1 MTVYKRGES
10 YHYDFVVNRQ
20 RFTGNT
26 YCAKKADALI
36 EEARVRERERR
47 RLAGQL
53 GEEITLKDGL
63 ARYLSKF
70 PPGDQQFRSVRSR
83 VRRLLGEYDDHVGMN
98 GDMLV
103 STITTAHVSR
113 LVADRQQED
122 MAPNTIRLEIATLKA
137 AINDLHR
144 QGYACPVRIEY
155 EMPKPTSK
163 TRHLTS
169 DEERQLLEAMLPANK
184 VQTTTW
190 PSTQVAPADVVRGW
204 QDLHDLTV
212 ALLDTGAR
220 YSEMTSL
227 LWLNVDFDANT
238 ITVRR
243 WKTKQY
249 ATFVM
254 TKRLREIMERR
265 RDTKRSTKDVF
276 VFPGKELGSHRKG
289 NVDGIVDVMDK
300 LGFNSPE
307 LVEQFGRCTVH
318 SLRHTYASKL
328 GRLGLA
334 QRKAQDMLGHSD
346 PRMTQRYQHFF
357 SKEVAEEVADA
368 LDRATAR

>member
-1 MTVYKRGES
+1 MAVYKRGQT
-10 YHYDFVVNRQ
+10 YHYDFVLNRQ

-26 YCAKKADALI
+26 HKTKKADALI

-47 RLAGQL
+47 RLSGAL

-63 ARYLSKF
+63 LRYLSKVTE
-70 PPGDQQFRSVRSR
+70 GDQQFRSVRSR
-83 VRRLLGEYDDHVGMN
+83 VRRLLGEYEDHTGLD
-98 GDMLV
+98 GSMLV
-103 STITTAHVSR
+103 SSLTTAHVSR
-113 LVADRQQED
+113 LVTDRQQED
-122 MAPNTIRLEIATLKA
+122 MAPNTVRLEVATLKA
-137 AINDLHR
+137 AINDLRR
-144 QGYACPVRIEY
+144 QGYSCPVRIEF
-155 EMPKPTSK
+155 EMPKATSK
-163 TRHLTS
+163 TRHLTAE
-169 DEERQLLEAMLPANK
+169 EERLLLTALLPSNK
-184 VQTTTW
+184 VQTTMW
-190 PSTQVAPADVVRGW
+190 PSTQAAPEEVVRGW
-204 QDLHDLTV
+204 QDQYDLTV

-220 YSEMTSL
+220 YGEMTSL
-227 LWLNVDFDANT
+227 LWMNTDFEANT

-265 RDTKRSTKDVF
+265 RDTKRSTKDLF
-276 VFPGKELGSHRKG
+276 VFPGREIGSRRGG
-289 NVDGIVDVMDK
+289 NVDGIVDVMDR

-307 LVEQFGRCTVH
+307 MVEQFGRCTVH

-334 QRKAQDMLGHSD
+334 QRKAQEMLGHSD

-368 LDRATAR
+368 LDRVAAR